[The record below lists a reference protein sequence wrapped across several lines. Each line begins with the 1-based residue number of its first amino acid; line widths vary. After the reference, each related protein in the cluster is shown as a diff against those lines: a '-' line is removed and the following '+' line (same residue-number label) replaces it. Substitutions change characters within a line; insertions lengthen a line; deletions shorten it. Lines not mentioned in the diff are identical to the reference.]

1 MLCPSTAHSVFNSLR
16 SCVWK
21 IWLLSFLFLRIHL
34 RHFFINDHAS
44 ILSCRPKSSH
54 DSSRTAFTAAWIQG
68 AHFEHF
74 KAQTLYRNE
83 NIFVMDEKNSR
94 RQSPAIH
101 RHCDMTNHKNVSLK
115 CHAIWPTIFVNHKV
129 HYPLQSLLFICTQI
143 CRMIHINRLDWRERD
158 ERKKSKQIT
167 EISILSPNLN
177 EETKKDYKT
186 PKNVIRYALSG

>member
-44 ILSCRPKSSH
+44 ILSCRPKSGH

-101 RHCDMTNHKNVSLK
+101 RHCDMTNHKNESLK

-143 CRMIHINRLDWRERD
+143 CRMIHINWLDWRERD
-158 ERKKSKQIT
+158 EKKY
-167 EISILSPNLN
+167 PNKL
-177 EETKKDYKT
+177 
-186 PKNVIRYALSG
+186 PKFQFSARI